1 LLPHTFGA
9 IFIAFTRVSAEFRAE
24 VHDGDTL
31 YPALQ
36 IVDLAPSPTQ
46 GEVTTDVTVHNQDGN
61 LVLTG
66 RHSYLLRR

>member
-31 YPALQ
+31 YSALQ

-46 GEVTTDVTVHNQDGN
+46 GEVTTDVTMHDDDGK